1 MNRYVFASIRM
12 ALITM
17 LVLGILYPLAMTGL
31 AQVFMPVKANGSLLT
46 SASGAII
53 GSSLIGQVFTDAKY
67 FHGRPSA
74 AGADGYDATASSASN
89 LAPTSQ
95 ALVDT
100 VKSRVA
106 SVTVENPGLASGT
119 VPVDMVTASGSGL
132 DPDIT
137 LANAYAQVARVA
149 KARSLTDAAVRAIV
163 DNNVTGRQFGVL
175 GEPRV
180 NVLLVNLALDA
191 TK

>member
-31 AQVFMPVKANGSLLT
+31 AQVFMPAKANGSLLT